1 MINPSMLSEKY
12 QHAIRFASEK
22 HSEVNQVR
30 KWSGLPYITHPI
42 AVSNILMS
50 TVDWISENE
59 VIAAILHDTVE
70 DTKTTFDEIESLF
83 GKEVRG
89 LVWHLTDVAKPED
102 GNRATRMA
110 INREHIRNAPES
122 AQTIK
127 AADCIHNLQNCVK
140 LSGGFAFKYI
150 PEKRATFEV
159 LTKADPAIMNLF
171 KEVLEQQEFELAE
184 KAKYIAQKKASK

>member
-1 MINPSMLSEKY
+1 MN
-12 QHAIRFASEK
+12 AIEYAIEFAGKK
-22 HSEVNQVR
+22 HSDVNQVR

-42 AVSNILMS
+42 AVSNILKAH
-50 TVDWISENE
+50 VEWISSTEL
-59 VIAAILHDTVE
+59 IAAILHDTVE
-70 DTKTTFDEIESLF
+70 DTNTTFDEIDALF
-83 GKEVRG
+83 GKEVRD
-89 LVWHLTDVAKPED
+89 LVWWLTDVAKPED

-140 LSGGFAFKYI
+140 LSGCFAFKYI

-159 LTKADPAIMNLF
+159 LTKADPAIMKVF
-171 KEVLEQQEFELAE
+171 KEVLEQQEFELDA
-184 KAKYIAQKKASK
+184 KAKYIAQKKAKNEIL